1 MPYLLIFLACLA
13 ACLPGVAHAD
23 AVDFDNQSI
32 SVALLQEPP
41 NLDSTR
47 TTDLV
52 SFFVLGH
59 VEEGLLRYDRRGR
72 LAPGV
77 ASSWEVNDE
86 SMVFY
91 LRDDARWSDGS
102 AVTAQDFVYAWR
114 LINDPKTA
122 APYAAIM
129 YPIANAEK
137 VQKGELPVTALG
149 VQAVDA
155 HTLRVKLAS
164 PCGYCLSLMV
174 HAAFYPVKRAFHEA
188 QGKEYGAEPDNLLYN
203 GPFMLTRWVHNS
215 QLVMKKNPNYWNRD
229 TINLNEINVGYI
241 TEDNRT
247 RLNLFRDGRIALAR
261 LGAETV
267 QDAVAQGLR
276 VRTFVSGGMA
286 FLRFNLKPGSPTA
299 IKPLRQAMRLVF
311 DPEVFVNK
319 VIGIPGYRPAYSLFP
334 SWLNGTSGKFLQ
346 EHPPAQFHT
355 DIDKAR
361 ALVQQAK
368 QQLGV
373 DKLPPLTLLTVTSP
387 TGARIA
393 EYFQGLF
400 TEKLGLDV
408 KVDQQSFKQ
417 YLAKS
422 RNGKFDIA
430 LSSWYPDFDDIV
442 TFADL
447 LASYN
452 ANNRGGYDNP
462 RYDRILEKVLKSPD
476 PSVRMSAAAQ
486 LQDIIAEDVPILP
499 MAETGS
505 AYVQNRKL
513 KGVVRRVLGA
523 DPDYTFARVVR

>member
-1 MPYLLIFLACLA
+1 MQYLMILLACLA
-13 ACLPGVAHAD
+13 VCVPSVVRAD
-23 AVDFDNQSI
+23 AVDFDHQAI
-32 SVALLQEPP
+32 TVALLQEPP

-59 VEEGLLRYDRRGR
+59 VEEGLLRYDRRGH

-77 ASSWEVNDE
+77 ARRWEVDDKT
-86 SMVFY
+86 MVFH
-91 LRDDARWSDGS
+91 LRDNARWSDGS

-122 APYAAIM
+122 APYATIM
-129 YPIANAEK
+129 YPIANAEAI
-137 VQKGELPVTALG
+137 QKGKRPVTDLG
-149 VQAVDA
+149 VQAVDD
-155 HTLRVKLAS
+155 HTLKVTLAS
-164 PCGYCLSLMV
+164 PCGYCLNLMV
-174 HAAFYPVKRAFHEA
+174 HAAFYPVKRAFREA
-188 QGKEYGAEPDNLLYN
+188 QGEQYGAEPDKLLYN
-203 GPFMLTRWVHNS
+203 GPFMLTSWVHNS
-215 QLVMKKNPNYWNRD
+215 KLEMKKNPQYWNRD
-229 TINLNEINVGYI
+229 AIHLNEINVGYI

-267 QDAVAQGLR
+267 QDAAAQGLR
-276 VRTFVSGGMA
+276 IRTFVSGGMA
-286 FLRFNLKPGSPTA
+286 FLRFNMAAGHPTA
-299 IKPLRQAMRLVF
+299 NKSLRQAMRLVF
-311 DPEVFVNK
+311 DPDVFVNK

-334 SWLNGTSGKFLQ
+334 SWINGAKGKFLE
-346 EHPPAQFHT
+346 EHPPAAFHT
-355 DIDKAR
+355 DVDKAR
-361 ALVQQAK
+361 ALLAQAK
-368 QQLGV
+368 RQMGV
-373 DKLPPLTLLTVTSP
+373 DKLPPVTLLTVNSP

-400 TEKLGLDV
+400 ADKLGLEV

-422 RNGKFDIA
+422 RGGRFDIA

-452 ANNRGGYDNP
+452 PNNRGSYNNPAYDSV
-462 RYDRILEKVLKSPD
+462 LEKVLKSPD
-476 PSVRMSAAAQ
+476 PETRMSAAAQ
-486 LQDIIAEDVPILP
+486 LQDIISEDVPVLP

-505 AYVQNRKL
+505 AYVQNPKL
-513 KGVVRRVLGA
+513 KGVVRRVMGA
-523 DPDYTFARVVR
+523 DPDYTFARVVN